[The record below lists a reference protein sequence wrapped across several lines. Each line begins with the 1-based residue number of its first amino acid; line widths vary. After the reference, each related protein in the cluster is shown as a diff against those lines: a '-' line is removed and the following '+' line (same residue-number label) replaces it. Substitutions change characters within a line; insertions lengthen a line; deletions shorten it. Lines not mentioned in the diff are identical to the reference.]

1 MAKLSDMIKKALK
14 EDIGAAIAAPVA
26 TKAPKDTF
34 TGAPMKSFSADADR
48 IADAAYI
55 VKSLRGGSLNDADK
69 RDLDARFKAVGVT
82 TDIAALLPDG
92 FTGTFMRDIEKE
104 LNVAKLFPMG
114 TVPGGAGHD
123 LIAIGGIQAYITN
136 EASDGTDSSESY
148 ITFVKTTKKIMAVVR
163 KSYEAIND
171 SLIDLAAEIRY
182 ELVRAIAEGIEE
194 AVINGDLSST
204 HMDSGVAATSSKK
217 VCNGLRKHA
226 KEKGTVD
233 FGGAALTEA
242 QMFAKLMEMQ
252 LAGGKYLSDTEVSK
266 GNVVLVVD
274 NYMFTK
280 FRLYDSFRTIEKAGS
295 MATLFGGKVDS
306 VFSIPVISSDVMP
319 KVSATGVVSATAGD
333 NLFSSCVMANIK
345 MFKLFSNGSVVSEN
359 DRNIVNQ
366 TLFWTTSVRFGFA
379 GIYDST
385 ESSVNTVNANYKT
398 AILGI
403 NIAR

>member
-14 EDIGAAIAAPVA
+14 EDVSAALAAPVA
-26 TKAPKDTF
+26 TKAPKQEF
-34 TGAPMKSFSADADR
+34 TGSAVKSFSPEADR
-48 IADAAYI
+48 LSDLGYIA
-55 VKSLRGGSLNDADK
+55 KSLRGGSLAAVDK
-69 RDLDARFKAVGVT
+69 ADLDVRFKAVGVT
-82 TDIAALLPDG
+82 SDIEALLPSG
-92 FTGTFMRDIEKE
+92 FSGTFMRDIEKE

-114 TVPGGAGHD
+114 TVAGGTAYD
-123 LIAIGGIQAYITN
+123 VIAIGGIQAYITN
-136 EASDGTDSSESY
+136 EATDGTDSAEVY
-148 ITFVKTTKKIMAVVR
+148 TTFVKTTKKIMAVVR
-163 KSYEAIND
+163 KSYEALND

-194 AVINGDLSST
+194 AVVNGDLSET
-204 HMDSGVAATSSKK
+204 HMDNGVAATSAKK

-226 KEKGTVD
+226 LGKGTVD
-233 FGGAALTEA
+233 FGGSALTEA
-242 QMFAKLMEMQ
+242 QMFAKIMEMQ

-266 GNVVLVVD
+266 GNVALIVD

-306 VFSIPVISSDVMP
+306 VFSIPVISSDVFP
-319 KVSATGVVSATAGD
+319 KVSATGVVSATSAD

-345 MFKLFSNGSVVSEN
+345 MFKLFSNGAVVSET

-385 ESSVNTVNANYKT
+385 EAAVNTINASYKT
-398 AILGI
+398 AIAGI

>member
-1 MAKLSDMIKKALK
+1 MPKLSDMIKKALK
-14 EDIGAAIAAPVA
+14 EDVTAAIAAPVD
-26 TKAPKDTF
+26 TKAPKQEF
-34 TGAPMKSFSADADR
+34 RGSAAVNVSADADR
-48 IADAAYI
+48 VADIAFI
-55 VKSLRGGSLNDADK
+55 TKSLRGGSLIDAEK
-69 RDLDARFKAVGVT
+69 RDLAAKFKAVGVT
-82 TDIAALLPDG
+82 TDITSLLPDG
-92 FTGTFMRDIEKE
+92 FSGTFMRDVEKE

-114 TVPGGAGHD
+114 MVAGGAAHD
-123 LIAIGGIQAYITN
+123 IIAVGGIQAYITN
-136 EASDGTDSSESY
+136 EATDGTDSSESY

-163 KSYEAIND
+163 KSYEAMAD
-171 SLIDLAAEIRY
+171 SLIDIAAEIRY

-194 AVINGDLSST
+194 AVVNGDLSAT
-204 HMDSGVAATSSKK
+204 HMDADVAANSPKK

-233 FGGAALTEA
+233 FTGVALTED

-266 GNVVLVVD
+266 GNVILIVD

-280 FRLYDSFRTIEKAGS
+280 FRLYDSFRTIEKAGT

-306 VFSIPVISSDVMP
+306 VFSIPVISSDTMP
-319 KVSATGVVSATAGD
+319 KVSATGVVSSTPAD
-333 NLFSSCVMANIK
+333 NLFSSCIMANIK
-345 MFKLFSNGSVVSEN
+345 MFKLFSNGSVISQS
-359 DRNIVNQ
+359 DTNIINQ
-366 TLFWTTSVRFGFA
+366 SLIYTTSVRFGFC

-385 ESSVNTVNANYKT
+385 EAAVNTVVAAYKT